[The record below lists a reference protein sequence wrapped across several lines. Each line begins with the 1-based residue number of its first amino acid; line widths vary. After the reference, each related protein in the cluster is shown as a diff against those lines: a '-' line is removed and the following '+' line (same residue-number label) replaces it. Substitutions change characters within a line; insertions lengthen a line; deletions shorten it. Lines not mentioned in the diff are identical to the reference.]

1 MEKTRA
7 KHKKGARKWAF
18 PLGLLIAVLALVG
31 VVTVLVAG
39 VSAIR
44 GVVEKSRNFD
54 EYNTLLAP
62 VVMNDPAAFDD
73 LTQADPEQLL
83 DITIWSILRSGLSP
97 DQYDYD
103 DNGMVIPEADVTA
116 EFVRLFGTEVAPQH
130 GTVEGYGYTFA
141 YDATQQTY
149 SIPLTGVVPT
159 YTPRVVDK
167 DTRGDTIVLTVGYIG
182 GDQWAQ
188 DEQGNMVAPEPD
200 KYMRVTLREGENGYY
215 ISALQNTAAP
225 ETATTAAPNGKG
237 EFHDRPHFPLHSVR
251 RLRAAFR
258 SACAPDGGGR
268 GYGAHRRHGRA
279 LCAEHHARRAGC
291 ALPAGFDHAALRR
304 AFDDSGPAFFH

>member
-7 KHKKGARKWAF
+7 KHKKGTRKWAF

-116 EFVRLFGTEVAPQH
+116 EFARLFGTEVAPQH

-167 DTRGDTIVLTVGYIG
+167 ETRGDTIVLTVGYIG

-225 ETATTAAPNGKG
+225 ETATTAAP
-237 EFHDRPHFPLHSVR
+237 P
-251 RLRAAFR
+251 
-258 SACAPDGGGR
+258 APP
-268 GYGAHRRHGRA
+268 ATTA
-279 LCAEHHARRAGC
+279 TTAPATA
-291 ALPAGFDHAALRR
+291 PAGTTAAQTTG
-304 AFDDSGPAFFH
+304 A

>member
-44 GVVEKSRNFD
+44 GVVEKSKNFD

-167 DTRGDTIVLTVGYIG
+167 ETRGDTIVLTVGYIG

-225 ETATTAAPNGKG
+225 ETATTAAP
-237 EFHDRPHFPLHSVR
+237 P
-251 RLRAAFR
+251 
-258 SACAPDGGGR
+258 APT
-268 GYGAHRRHGRA
+268 APPA
-279 LCAEHHARRAGC
+279 TTVPATA
-291 ALPAGFDHAALRR
+291 PAGTTAAQTTG
-304 AFDDSGPAFFH
+304 A